1 MNQHKSIILAN
12 RAQWI
17 GKFLFIHPG
26 IKLGVFYNS
35 IIDYCLFTII
45 LNLLSPD
52 RENLCVCVFYHGGGA
67 MIVAAIAAVIL
78 RLTQVKIQ
86 PKLSH
91 QSILKLEKTIVTT
104 KITTINISKHV
115 DCTMYKINSPSTV
128 QFCNDR
134 LTFQ

>member
-52 RENLCVCVFYHGGGA
+52 RENLCVCFF
-67 MIVAAIAAVIL
+67 IPVIL

-104 KITTINISKHV
+104 RITTINISKHV
-115 DCTMYKINSPSTV
+115 DCTMYKINSP
-128 QFCNDR
+128 
-134 LTFQ
+134 

>member
-52 RENLCVCVFYHGGGA
+52 RENVRLCFFYNGGGA

-91 QSILKLEKTIVTT
+91 QSILKLEKTMLIAT
-104 KITTINISKHV
+104 
-115 DCTMYKINSPSTV
+115 
-128 QFCNDR
+128 
-134 LTFQ
+134 

>member
-1 MNQHKSIILAN
+1 MC
-12 RAQWI
+12 
-17 GKFLFIHPG
+17 
-26 IKLGVFYNS
+26 V
-35 IIDYCLFTII
+35 
-45 LNLLSPD
+45 
-52 RENLCVCVFYHGGGA
+52 CVCVFYHGGGA

-128 QFCNDR
+128 QFCNDK